1 MDSLRPFDKGKLLHR
16 TQLLLG
22 PEAMERLAS
31 ARVAL
36 FGAGGVGSWA
46 AEALVRTGIGHLT
59 VVDADVICPT
69 NVNRQAQ
76 ATSLNVGMPKAE
88 ELRKRL
94 LEIDPSADIV
104 ALKEMYDA
112 DTCSKFDLKSFGYVL
127 DAIDTLRCKVL
138 LLERCLE
145 AGVKVYSSMGAASRL
160 DPTRIRISPI
170 AATKGCP
177 LARVVRQRLKQDGV
191 DASKILCVYSEEPVV
206 ENKGSSFCGGKACVC
221 PDHDGD
227 NLCAMKAKINGSL
240 VQATA
245 PFGFA
250 LASMVV
256 NDLIAGG

>member
-1 MDSLRPFDKGKLLHR
+1 MPYDKEKLLHR

-22 PEAMERLAS
+22 PDAMVRLAS
-31 ARVAL
+31 AKVIL
-36 FGAGGVGSWA
+36 FGAGGVGSWT

-59 VVDADVICPT
+59 IVDADVICPT
-69 NVNRQAQ
+69 NVNRQSQ
-76 ATSLNVGMPKAE
+76 ATSLNVGLPKAD

-94 LEIDPSADIV
+94 LEIDPSADVV
-104 ALKEMYDA
+104 AVKEMYDS
-112 DTCSKFDLKSFGYVL
+112 DTCAKFDLKAYDYVL

-138 LLERCLE
+138 LLKMSLE
-145 AGVKVYSSMGAASRL
+145 ADVKVYSSMGAASRL
-160 DPTRIRISPI
+160 DPTQIRVATI

-177 LARVVRQRLKQDGV
+177 LARVVRQRLKQEGV
-191 DASKILCVYSEEPVV
+191 DASKIICVYSEEPVV

-250 LASMVV
+250 LASLVV
-256 NDLIAGG
+256 NDICLSH